1 MFRDKITFLKNAYST
16 KDGKTLT
23 RNFTW
28 LSILQIAGYVF
39 PLFTYPYLARVIG
52 VEGFGKIAFAASII
66 FWFETIAD
74 WGFNYTAT
82 RDVAKNRDNDTV
94 VSEIFSNVLWARCL
108 LVIISFMLL
117 AILVATI
124 PLFRE
129 NSIIIFI
136 SFLMLPGHILFPI
149 WFFQAIERMKYI
161 TLLNLFSKLL
171 FTVAVFVFIK
181 KPTDYIIQPLIT
193 TVSYSFCGLISFY
206 YIVGKWQYS
215 ISKPNIA
222 NIVKTIKNSTDVFIN
237 TLMPNLYS
245 NFSTV
250 LLGFIGG
257 PTSNG
262 FLTAGSKF
270 ITLSQQFTSILSR
283 TFFPYL
289 SRKIDKHRLFAYIN
303 ISIGGLITVVL
314 FVFAPGLI
322 RLLFSEDF
330 NDAIP
335 VLRIISFSVLFL
347 AISSTYGTNYLIIV
361 GKERILRKIT
371 MICSIMGF
379 VLSFPLI
386 YYFDY
391 IGAAITITF
400 SRGILSISSMVC
412 AKKQIKLKC

>member
-1 MFRDKITFLKNAYST
+1 M
-16 KDGKTLT
+16 
-23 RNFTW
+23 
-28 LSILQIAGYVF
+28 
-39 PLFTYPYLARVIG
+39 
-52 VEGFGKIAFAASII
+52 
-66 FWFETIAD
+66 
-74 WGFNYTAT
+74 
-82 RDVAKNRDNDTV
+82 
-94 VSEIFSNVLWARCL
+94 
-108 LVIISFMLL
+108 
-117 AILVATI
+117 
-124 PLFRE
+124 
-129 NSIIIFI
+129 
-136 SFLMLPGHILFPI
+136 
-149 WFFQAIERMKYI
+149 
-161 TLLNLFSKLL
+161 
-171 FTVAVFVFIK
+171 
-181 KPTDYIIQPLIT
+181 
-193 TVSYSFCGLISFY
+193 
-206 YIVGKWQYS
+206 
-215 ISKPNIA
+215 
-222 NIVKTIKNSTDVFIN
+222 
-237 TLMPNLYS
+237 
-245 NFSTV
+245 
-250 LLGFIGG
+250 
-257 PTSNG
+257 
-262 FLTAGSKF
+262 TAGSKF